1 MRIGVPTEIKSN
13 EFRVGLVPS
22 SVRELVA
29 HGHEVIVQS
38 GAGAGIFADDAVY
51 EKAGARIVAT
61 ADEVFSAA
69 QMIVKVKEPQKVEWE
84 RLRPDHILF
93 TYLHLAPD
101 AAQAIGLM
109 QSGAAAIAYETVT
122 DANGGLPLLA
132 PMSEVAG
139 RLSIE
144 AAALALRRPTGGRGV
159 LMGGVPGVKP
169 AKVVV
174 LGGGVVGTHAA
185 RMAAGLGADVSI
197 IDRSLPR
204 LRQLDELFEG
214 RVKTLASTMDTIE
227 SEVLAADVVIGA
239 VLVAGASA
247 PKLVTRAMLKH
258 MKRGAVL
265 VDVSIDQGGCFETSK
280 PTTHANPTFEVDG
293 IIHYCVAN
301 MPGAVPT
308 TSAQALNN
316 ATLPFV
322 LKLAD
327 KGLAAFDRDPHLA
340 AGLNVKD
347 GRVMHQAVA
356 VSLGFDSLDRTRSF
370 RVAAE

>member
-13 EFRVGLVPS
+13 EFRVGLVPG

-29 HGHEVIVQS
+29 RGHEVIVQS
-38 GAGAGIFADDAVY
+38 GAGAGIFADDAAY
-51 EKAGARIVAT
+51 AKAGARIAPDAEAVFAA
-61 ADEVFSAA
+61 AD
-69 QMIVKVKEPQKVEWE
+69 MIVKVKEPQPVECH
-84 RLRPDHILF
+84 RFKPNQILF
-93 TYLHLAPD
+93 TYLHLAADPE
-101 AAQAIGLM
+101 QARALM
-109 QSGAAAIAYETVT
+109 ASGASAVAYETVT
-122 DANGGLPLLA
+122 DASGGLPLLA

-139 RLSIE
+139 RLAIE
-144 AAALALRRPTGGRGV
+144 AAASALRRHNGGRGV
-159 LMGGVPGVKP
+159 LMGGVPGVRP

-185 RMAAGLGADVSI
+185 RMAAGLGAEVSI
-197 IDRSLPR
+197 LDRSLTR

-214 RVKTLASTMDTIE
+214 RVRTLASTLETIE
-227 SEVLAADVVIGA
+227 TEVFGADVVVGA

-247 PKLVTRAMLKH
+247 PKLVSRAMLKQ

-265 VDVSIDQGGCFETSK
+265 VDVSIDQGGCFATSK
-280 PTTHANPTFEVDG
+280 PTTHAHPTFEVDG

-301 MPGAVPT
+301 MPGCVPV

-327 KGLAAFDRDPHLA
+327 KGLAALERDPHLA
-340 AGLNVKD
+340 AGLNVRA
-347 GRVMHQAVA
+347 GRITHPAVA
-356 VSLGFDSLDRTRSF
+356 ASLGFDGSPVV
-370 RVAAE
+370 VAAE

>member
-1 MRIGVPTEIKSN
+1 MRIGVPTEIKSD
-13 EFRVGLVPS
+13 EFRVGLVPG

-29 HGHEVIVQS
+29 RGHEIIVQS
-38 GAGAGIFADDAVY
+38 GAGAGIFADDATY

-61 ADEVFSAA
+61 AEDVFSNA
-69 QMIVKVKEPQKVEWE
+69 QLIVKVKEPQQVEWK
-84 RLRPDHILF
+84 RLKADQILF

-101 AAQAIGLM
+101 APQAIGLM
-109 QSGAAAIAYETVT
+109 ESGAAAIAYETVT
-122 DANGGLPLLA
+122 DATGGLPLLA

-144 AAALALRRPTGGRGV
+144 AAAVALRRPTGGRGV

-214 RVKTLASTMDTIE
+214 RVRTLASTIETIE
-227 SEVLAADVVIGA
+227 NEVLAADVVIGA

-247 PKLVTRAMLKH
+247 PKLVTRAMLKD
-258 MKRGAVL
+258 MKKGAVL

-280 PTTHANPTFEVDG
+280 PTTHARPTFEVDG

-301 MPGAVPT
+301 MPGAVPV

-322 LKLAD
+322 IKLAE
-327 KGLAAFDRDPHLA
+327 KGLAAFDRDPHIA

-347 GRVMHQAVA
+347 GRIAHAAVA
-356 VSLGFDSLDRTRSF
+356 ASLGFDNLESSRNF
-370 RVAAE
+370 RHAAE